1 MVFHRHSASE
11 PLLTARPP
19 DRLTHPEG
27 AIMRTAALLLMLL
40 PVLPAAAQEPLETK
54 LVVTQGGQE
63 TGREEFTLRASRAR
77 GLPGST
83 IIAAAR
89 YPSTG
94 PTTRLAATLERTPDS
109 ALAKFQLDVESAGAV
124 TVILAA
130 GSGARL
136 IVRTVAKGSESGR
149 ELPGGPDVVL
159 LDDSV
164 FALYQPVA
172 ELATASGRTLTAIF
186 PRTGRRATFTAR
198 RESGTAGGAG
208 RVVQSGDIAGTLAT
222 DAAGRLERLEFPA
235 KATAVKRQE

>member
-1 MVFHRHSASE
+1 
-11 PLLTARPP
+11 
-19 DRLTHPEG
+19 
-27 AIMRTAALLLMLL
+27 MRSAALLVMLL

-63 TGREEFTLRASRAR
+63 IGREEFTLRSTRGR
-77 GLPGST
+77 GLPGSS

-89 YPSTG
+89 YPSIN
-94 PTTRLAATLERTPDS
+94 PSTRLAATLERTPDS

-159 LDDSV
+159 LDDEIFS
-164 FALYQPVA
+164 LYHPVA
-172 ELATASGRTLTAIF
+172 ELATPAGRTLTAIF
-186 PRTGRRATFTAR
+186 PRTGKRATFSAR
-198 RESGTAGGAG
+198 RDSGTPGGAS
-208 RVVQSGDIAGTLAT
+208 RVTLSGDITGTLIT
-222 DAAGRLERLEFPA
+222 DAQGRLERLELPA
-235 KATAVKRQE
+235 KNTVVTRAE